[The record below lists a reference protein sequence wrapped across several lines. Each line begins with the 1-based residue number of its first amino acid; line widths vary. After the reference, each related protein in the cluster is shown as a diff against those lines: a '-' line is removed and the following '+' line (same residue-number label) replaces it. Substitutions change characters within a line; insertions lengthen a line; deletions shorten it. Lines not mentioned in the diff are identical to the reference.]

1 MMAGIL
7 IAAPDG
13 SISPQANALAVLPEA
28 LTGLRI
34 AVLENRKPNARHLL
48 DSIARAV
55 AARTGMRVSAV
66 EAKVTAASPAAAELL
81 ANLRLRADVILTG
94 SGD

>member
-1 MMAGIL
+1 MR

-13 SISPQANALAVLPEA
+13 SISPQANSLAVLAEA
-28 LTGLRI
+28 LSGLRI
-34 AVLENRKPNARHLL
+34 AVLENRKPNARFLL
-48 DSIARAV
+48 ETMARDV
-55 AARTGMRVSAV
+55 ASRTGMQLSAV

>member
-1 MMAGIL
+1 VL

-13 SISPQANALAVLPEA
+13 AVEA
-28 LTGLRI
+28 LRGTRACLPATVAGLRI
-34 AVLENRKPNARHLL
+34 AVLENRKPNARLL
-48 DSIARAV
+48 LARLAEGV